1 MAKRIARWEVK
12 GNGDTRVTQE
22 INEFINDT
30 KTGEKPTLNEDYSKK
45 FNVVDK
51 FNKNLSYIS
60 FLPKMTD
67 EDIRIFIAF
76 IEIAIVQAR
85 SLYVDW
91 KNTKENVKEFA
102 KALSD
107 ELNES

>member
-1 MAKRIARWEVK
+1 
-12 GNGDTRVTQE
+12 
-22 INEFINDT
+22 
-30 KTGEKPTLNEDYSKK
+30 
-45 FNVVDK
+45 
-51 FNKNLSYIS
+51 
-60 FLPKMTD
+60 MTD

-76 IEIAIVQAR
+76 IEVAIVQAR